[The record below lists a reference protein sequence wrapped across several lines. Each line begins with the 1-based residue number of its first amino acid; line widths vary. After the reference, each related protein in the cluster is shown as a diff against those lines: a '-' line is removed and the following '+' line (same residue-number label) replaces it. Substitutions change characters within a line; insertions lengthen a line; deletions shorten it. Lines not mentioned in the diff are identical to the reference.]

1 MPFEFHTTISKIHSL
16 QDPLEPGGARWFN
29 FHSPYQTTD
38 DPAQLRNFTWDVERP
53 AKIWQSDMHWFNT
66 ADELSHE
73 DSLRALSRGGF
84 DTVLQG
90 IGKRFGLDTLHVD
103 SFGFVAVTNCQRG
116 FLHTDWED
124 VGGGA
129 FNFLVGVYSPE
140 GAGPELIVESEDEV
154 RRGEVHYGT
163 NAGILVGDGT
173 RHGTRECDHRSSREV
188 RITASIYL
196 ADLND
201 DNLHVVAGDTTSIFP
216 PTGEGD
222 GERWI
227 WSQRGRHWNK
237 NDGSVSLVNDAG
249 RKPFEVSDV
258 WDHCDKS
265 KCHSGD
271 EQVSVDEGDDM
282 RNKCL
287 KTCGIFLADEV
298 YQPGKRRN
306 EVLGY

>member
-1 MPFEFHTTISKIHSL
+1 M

-29 FHSPYQTTD
+29 QFHSPYQTTD
-38 DPAQLRNFTWDVERP
+38 DPAQLRNFTWNVERP
-53 AKIWQSDMHWFNT
+53 AKKWKSDMHWFNT

-73 DSLRALSRGGF
+73 DSLRALARGGF
-84 DTVLQG
+84 DKVLEG
-90 IGKRFGLDTLHVD
+90 IGKRFGLETLHVD

-129 FNFLVGVYSPE
+129 FNFLVGIYSPE
-140 GAGPELIVESEDEV
+140 DSGPELIVESEDEV

-173 RHGTRECDHRSSREV
+173 RHGTRECDHRASREV

-201 DNLHVVAGDTTSIFP
+201 GNLGVVAGDTTSIFP

-227 WSQRGRHWNK
+227 WTQRGRHWNR
-237 NDGSVSLVNDAG
+237 DDRSVSLTNDAG
-249 RKPFEVSDV
+249 RKPFKVRDV
-258 WDHCDKS
+258 LDHCDKS
-265 KCHSGD
+265 KCHPGD
-271 EQVSVDEGDDM
+271 AQVSVDEGEDM

-287 KTCGIFLADEV
+287 KTCGVFIDDEV

-306 EVLGY
+306 EVYGY